1 MGSFK
6 TSGGNRQTRGRRI
19 HRGTLTVIG
28 TSPAIHATG
37 SVGISGSVRGH
48 QLVFLDGASDLDQT
62 AARFLPLGYTL
73 SEAAAANYS
82 VKYVC
87 PAPGR
92 WVRSIVRCKGAAGVT
107 DITIYRAA
115 DGTAAPALHATHYET
130 VRLDIAAAN
139 TSYGFDTSGSM
150 HFQEG
155 DVIAFKIN
163 PTSNP
168 DETNYTHILELYTR
182 SMSASGS
189 FNS

>member
-1 MGSFK
+1 MDTGTGLRYGLLFEGS
-6 TSGGNRQTRGRRI
+6 NM
-19 HRGTLTVIG
+19 
-28 TSPAIHATG
+28 
-37 SVGISGSVRGH
+37 VG
-48 QLVFLDGASDLDQT
+48 LV
-62 AARFLPLGYTL
+62 
-73 SEAAAANYS
+73 N
-82 VKYVC
+82 
-87 PAPGR
+87 
-92 WVRSIVRCKGAAGVT
+92 
-107 DITIYRAA
+107 RAA